1 MKNLNTIRIR
11 NAKPSDHEN
20 IISVIPDWWGGRDLS
35 NSVPKLLLIYFS
47 PTSFVAIKNSEL
59 CGFLIGFFS
68 QSFPNEGYIHFA
80 GVHPEFRSNGLAKT
94 LYQKFYDVCSL
105 DSRNIIR
112 SCTAPINKLSIFYS
126 PLSEYF
132 QTTGFTQLIW
142 ILDNI
147 SQKSKCSLDHLL
159 SFQKGISSSGIDFVR
174 EYPV

>member
-112 SCTAPINKLSIFYS
+112 SCTAPINKLSIKFH
-126 PLSEYF
+126 
-132 QTTGFTQLIW
+132 TRMGFSIEPGNVEVDGMPITIGYLNS
-142 ILDNI
+142 D
-147 SQKSKCSLDHLL
+147 DHKVLFKKNL
-159 SFQKGISSSGIDFVR
+159 R
-174 EYPV
+174 PR